1 MQGLFSDAD
10 LAFRDEVRAFLEAEL
25 TLEMRD
31 AAAHATGVF
40 IEPEFGLP
48 WAAALNRKGWL
59 ATHWPVAN
67 GGTGWSPIQHYIFE
81 KECAEAGA
89 PSLAV
94 MGLKL
99 LGPVLCAYGTDEQK
113 QRFLPAVLSGEHY
126 WCQGFSEPNSGSDLA
141 SLKTTAVRDGDVY
154 RINGT
159 KIWTT
164 HAQHANWIFCLLRTE
179 KSDRPQKGISF
190 ILVDMNQ
197 PGITIRPILTLSGYH
212 EVNQIFF
219 DNAEAPAAHLIG
231 EEGQGWEIAKFLL
244 ENERGGSCH
253 APRLLADLRRIERR
267 AKDIT
272 FRETQALDQDK
283 KWRSKLAKLRLRAE
297 ALEVTELKILNDI
310 SKGRPA
316 GPQTSVIKL
325 VTSSLRQEIDEFEM
339 HMYGPAG
346 LQMTSADALPGQ
358 NIASPFLAEAARAAP
373 ARYLNS
379 RAWTIFGGTNEVQ
392 ANIVAKTVL
401 KL

>member
-1 MQGLFSDAD
+1 MRGLFSDQD
-10 LAFRDEVRAFLEAEL
+10 LKFRDEVKAFIDEAL
-25 TLEMRD
+25 TREIRE
-31 AAAHATGVF
+31 AVAVETGVF
-40 IEPEFGLP
+40 IEPIAGQK
-48 WAAALNRKGWL
+48 WAQALNAKGWL
-59 ATHWPVAN
+59 ATHWPVEY
-67 GGTGWSPIQHYIFE
+67 GGTGWTPIQHYIFE
-81 KECAEAGA
+81 KECALAGA

-99 LGPVLCAYGTDEQK
+99 LGPVLCAFGTDEQK
-113 QRFLPAVLSGEHY
+113 QRFLPSILTGDHY

-141 SLKTTAVRDGDVY
+141 SLKTSAKREGDVY
-154 RINGT
+154 KINGT

-164 HAQHANWIFCLLRTE
+164 HAHHANWIFCLIRTE
-179 KSDRPQKGISF
+179 KVDRPQKGISF

-197 PGITIRPILTLSGYH
+197 PGVTIRPILTLSGYH

-219 DNAEAPAAHLIG
+219 DNAEAPVDQLIG
-231 EEGQGWEIAKFLL
+231 AEGQGWEIAKFLL

-253 APRLLADLRRIERR
+253 APRLLADLGRLEARAHDISFRQNERLI
-267 AKDIT
+267 DD
-272 FRETQALDQDK
+272 RE
-283 KWRSKLAKLRLRAE
+283 WREKLARLRLRAE

-310 SKGRPA
+310 AKGRPA

-325 VTSSLRQEIDEFEM
+325 VTSALRQEIDEFEM
-339 HMYGPAG
+339 QMYGPAG
-346 LQMTSADALPGQ
+346 LQMTGHDNAQGHNAA
-358 NIASPFLAEAARAAP
+358 ASYLSDVARAAP

>member
-10 LAFRDEVRAFLEAEL
+10 LAFRDEVRAFLDAEL
-25 TLEMRD
+25 TPDMRQ

-81 KECAEAGA
+81 KECAVAGA

-99 LGPVLCAYGTDEQK
+99 LGPVVCAYGTEAQK
-113 QRFLPAVLSGEHY
+113 QRFLPAILSGEHY

-219 DNAEAPAAHLIG
+219 DNAEAPVTHLVG

-253 APRLLADLRRIERR
+253 APRLLADLNRIEQR
-267 AKDIT
+267 AHDIT
-272 FRETQALDQDK
+272 FREADALANKTSWRTQ
-283 KWRSKLAKLRLRAE
+283 LAKLRLRAE

-339 HMYGPAG
+339 QMYGPAG

-358 NIASPFLAEAARAAP
+358 NMASPFLAEAARAAP